1 MFGLLWILFRIE
13 EKLNIFLRSKKLLH
27 FFFRFAVVRVAC
39 FLFCQQ
45 LGIFRVQLFDLGEFF
60 QVDFIKRR
68 LCSFVQRD
76 LRAVRFQKALA
87 VSGLAVGVIMVTDLV
102 CPPSRGQR
110 NMSKKYLKPPSNR
123 NRHKRLL
130 RLIIFVNMA
139 VKKPFTVQAE
149 GTYQAA
155 QSLQP
160 DVVVYDRAA
169 PTAQQNR
176 HFFINI
182 RSVAVFYF

>member
-1 MFGLLWILFRIE
+1 
-13 EKLNIFLRSKKLLH
+13 
-27 FFFRFAVVRVAC
+27 
-39 FLFCQQ
+39 
-45 LGIFRVQLFDLGEFF
+45 
-60 QVDFIKRR
+60 
-68 LCSFVQRD
+68 
-76 LRAVRFQKALA
+76 
-87 VSGLAVGVIMVTDLV
+87 
-102 CPPSRGQR
+102 
-110 NMSKKYLKPPSNR
+110 MSKKYLKPPSNR

-182 RSVAVFYF
+182 RSVTVFYF